1 MPQFFQ
7 QYGMLIALIVV
18 MVGMMWFQSRNAKK
32 RQAEMRSFHD
42 SLQPGTEVIT
52 IGGIIGKIVSVDS
65 QYEEIVIDSEGSLMR
80 VSFRAVNRVYVRP
93 AFISDEEAEANEAN
107 EAAANDA
114 ESNATESNAEVSEA
128 SEAANA
134 EQTAEAAD
142 TAEAENA
149 ENAAE

>member
-52 IGGIIGKIVSVDS
+52 IGGIIGKIVSVDT

-93 AFISDEEAEANEAN
+93 AFISDEEAEAAQASEAAEAN
-107 EAAANDA
+107 EDNA
-114 ESNATESNAEVSEA
+114 ESNAESSETKE
-128 SEAANA
+128 SVEAAN
-134 EQTAEAAD
+134 TAN
-142 TAEAENA
+142 T

>member
-52 IGGIIGKIVSVDS
+52 IGGIIGKIVSVDT

-114 ESNATESNAEVSEA
+114 ESNATESNAEA
-128 SEAANA
+128 SEAANT
-134 EQTAEAAD
+134 EKTAEAVD

-149 ENAAE
+149 ENAENAAE

>member
-52 IGGIIGKIVSVDS
+52 IGGIIGKIVSVDT

-93 AFISDEEAEANEAN
+93 AFISDEEAEATQAAEAAEAN
-107 EAAANDA
+107 EDNA
-114 ESNATESNAEVSEA
+114 ESNAESSETKE
-128 SEAANA
+128 SVEAAN
-134 EQTAEAAD
+134 TAN
-142 TAEAENA
+142 T

>member
-52 IGGIIGKIVSVDS
+52 IGGIIGKIVSVDT

-93 AFISDEEAEANEAN
+93 AFISDEEAEATQADEAAEAN
-107 EAAANDA
+107 EDNA
-114 ESNATESNAEVSEA
+114 ESNAESSETKE
-128 SEAANA
+128 SVEAAN
-134 EQTAEAAD
+134 TAN
-142 TAEAENA
+142 T

>member
-7 QYGMLIALIVV
+7 QYGMLIALVVV

-52 IGGIIGKIVSVDS
+52 IGGIIGKIVSVDT

-80 VSFRAVNRVYVRP
+80 LSFRAVNRVYVRP
-93 AFISDEEAEANEAN
+93 AFISDEEAEAAQAAEAN
-107 EAAANDA
+107 E
-114 ESNATESNAEVSEA
+114 SESNAESSETKESA
-128 SEAANA
+128 EAAN
-134 EQTAEAAD
+134 TAN
-142 TAEAENA
+142 TENPA
-149 ENAAE
+149 NTENAAE

>member
-7 QYGMLIALIVV
+7 QYGMLIVLIVV

-42 SLQPGTEVIT
+42 SLQTGTEVIT
-52 IGGIIGKIVSVDS
+52 IGGIIGKIVSVDT

-93 AFISDEEAEANEAN
+93 AFISDEEAEASEAAEAAEAN
-107 EAAANDA
+107 KSVENTQSSSVEADKPAEASESAEEYNASDA
-114 ESNATESNAEVSEA
+114 ESEK
-128 SEAANA
+128 
-134 EQTAEAAD
+134 
-142 TAEAENA
+142 
-149 ENAAE
+149 

>member
-7 QYGMLIALIVV
+7 QYGMLIALVVV

-52 IGGIIGKIVSVDS
+52 IGGIIGKIVSVDT

-80 VSFRAVNRVYVRP
+80 LSFRAVNRVYVRP
-93 AFISDEEAEANEAN
+93 AFISDEEAEAAQAAEAAEAN
-107 EAAANDA
+107 E
-114 ESNATESNAEVSEA
+114 SESNAESSETKESA
-128 SEAANA
+128 EAANTENPA
-134 EQTAEAAD
+134 NTAN
-142 TAEAENA
+142 T

>member
-52 IGGIIGKIVSVDS
+52 IGGIIGKIVSVDT

-93 AFISDEEAEANEAN
+93 AFISDEEAEAAQAAEAAEAN
-107 EAAANDA
+107 EDNA
-114 ESNATESNAEVSEA
+114 ESNAESSETKE
-128 SEAANA
+128 SVEAAN
-134 EQTAEAAD
+134 TAN
-142 TAEAENA
+142 T